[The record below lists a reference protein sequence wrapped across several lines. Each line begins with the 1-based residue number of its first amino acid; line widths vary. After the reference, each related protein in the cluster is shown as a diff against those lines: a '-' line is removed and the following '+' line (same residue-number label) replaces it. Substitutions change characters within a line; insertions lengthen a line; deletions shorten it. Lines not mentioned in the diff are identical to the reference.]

1 MSSSLP
7 PLISQNYGAG
17 RLDRVREAYDLA
29 IRFIC
34 LWQLGIY
41 LLLAFTA
48 PLLASVF
55 SQENEVI
62 GAITLFLWILPLGY
76 GLQGIIIL
84 TNSSLNALHKPASA
98 LYLSVAR
105 FFVFYVP
112 LAWAGSRYFGLEGF
126 FAGAVI
132 GNLMMAAISWQTFN
146 RALASEQRLQGAGS
160 PT

>member
-1 MSSSLP
+1 MAAGDLP
-7 PLISQNYGAG
+7 
-17 RLDRVREAYDLA
+17 
-29 IRFIC
+29 
-34 LWQLGIY
+34 
-41 LLLAFTA
+41 AFGLHRATA
-48 PLLASVF
+48 CFCF
-55 SQENEVI
+55 SQDNEVI

-146 RALASEQRLQGAGS
+146 RALESEQRLQGAGS
-160 PT
+160 LD

>member
-1 MSSSLP
+1 M
-7 PLISQNYGAG
+7 
-17 RLDRVREAYDLA
+17 
-29 IRFIC
+29 
-34 LWQLGIY
+34 
-41 LLLAFTA
+41 AFTA

-55 SQENEVI
+55 SQDNEVI

-132 GNLMMAAISWQTFN
+132 GNLLMAAISWQTFN
-146 RALASEQRLQGAGS
+146 RALVSCLLYTS
-160 PT
+160 PSPRD